1 MLVKRFMTT
10 DAPIDADRQRVL
22 DVITRDELAELTRAL
37 IDIPSPT
44 GSEREIGQFILD
56 WYAAN
61 GLEPVSQEVDVD
73 RLNAVGILRGTGEGL
88 SLMING
94 HMDTSFTG
102 TDEDLVLCRELE
114 PVEDLRGQIRDGK
127 VFGLGA
133 SNMKCGLAAFMVAAA
148 AIRRAGLQLKGDLIL
163 AAVAGEI
170 SRTPI
175 EEFQSGRFR
184 GEGSGT
190 RHLLT
195 HGVQSDYAICAD
207 GSALEVI
214 WAQTGVAQ
222 FRLRT
227 FGKPHSAWGVRRE
240 QEPPQG
246 SNAILQMTRVI
257 ERIDRWAEAFERER
271 VYASANGP
279 ILPKVTIGAIRGG
292 APYRP
297 NYYPGVCSL
306 YVDVRMPPKL
316 RPLQIER
323 ELRAALDEVG
333 IPYEMT
339 MYRSLMGYE
348 AEGAE
353 PVIDALESSYR
364 SLYGE
369 AAPSVTTGRSSIWT
383 DTNIYNEMG
392 IPAAKFGPRG
402 KRWSIRSE
410 QVEVEEIHRAACVYA
425 LTALSLCNREAR

>member
-1 MLVKRFMTT
+1 MTT
-10 DAPIDADRQRVL
+10 ALTDVDRQRVL
-22 DVITRDELAELTRAL
+22 DGITHDELAELTRAL
-37 IDIPSPT
+37 IDVPSPT

-56 WYAAN
+56 WYTAN
-61 GLEPVSQEVDVD
+61 GLEAIGQAVDVD
-73 RLNAVGILRGTGEGL
+73 RLNAVGVLRGSGGGL

-102 TDEDLVLCRELE
+102 TDEDRVLGGQLSAD
-114 PVEDLRGQIRDGK
+114 DLRGEIRDGK

-148 AIRRAGLQLKGDLIL
+148 AIGRAGVQLKGDLIL

-175 EEFQSGRFR
+175 EEFESGRYR
-184 GEGSGT
+184 GEGVGT

-214 WAQTGVAQ
+214 WTQTGVAQ

-227 FGKPHSAWGVRRE
+227 FGKTHSAWGITRE
-240 QEPPQG
+240 KEPPIG
-246 SNAILQMTRVI
+246 SNAILRMMRLV
-257 ERIDRWAEAFERER
+257 ERIDAWAEAFERDR
-271 VYASANGP
+271 VFDSANGP
-279 ILPKVTIGAIRGG
+279 IIPKVTIGAIRGG
-292 APYRP
+292 APYRA

-306 YVDVRMPPKL
+306 YVDVRFGPKI
-316 RPLQIER
+316 RPLAVER
-323 ELRAALDEVG
+323 ELRAALADAGVD
-333 IPYEMT
+333 YELQ
-339 MYRSLMGYE
+339 MYRSMMGYE

-353 PVIDALESSYR
+353 PIIDALESSYR
-364 SLYGE
+364 SLYGQ
-369 AAPSVTTGRSSIWT
+369 ATPPVTTGRSSIWT

-392 IPAAKFGPRG
+392 IPCVKFGPRG
-402 KRWSIRSE
+402 KRAVRAE

-425 LTALSLCNREAR
+425 LTALDLCNREIQS

>member
-1 MLVKRFMTT
+1 MTS
-10 DAPIDADRQRVL
+10 DGDRQRVL
-22 DVITRDELAELTRAL
+22 DGIRHDELAELTRAL

-44 GSEREIGQFILD
+44 GQEQEIGEFILS
-56 WYAAN
+56 WYAHH
-61 GLEPVSQEVDVD
+61 GLKPVRQEVDQE
-73 RLNAVGILRGTGEGL
+73 RINAVGILPGTGSGR

-114 PVEDLRGQIRDGK
+114 PQEQLRGSVRDGK

-133 SNMKCGLAAFMVAAA
+133 SNMKCGLAAFMVAAK
-148 AIRRAGLQLKGDLIL
+148 AIREAEVRQGGDLIL

-175 EEFQSGRFR
+175 EEYQSARYR
-184 GEGSGT
+184 GEGTGT

-222 FRLRT
+222 FRVRT
-227 FGKPHSAWGVRRE
+227 FGRPHSAWGVTRE
-240 QEPPQG
+240 EEPPEA
-246 SNAILQMTRVI
+246 SNAILQMARVVAAV
-257 ERIDRWAEAFERER
+257 DAWAERFEREH

-279 ILPKVTIGAIRGG
+279 ILPKVTVGSIRGG

-306 YVDVRMPPKL
+306 YVDVRTPPAL
-316 RPLQIER
+316 RPVEVER
-323 ELRAALDEVG
+323 ELRAALGPVG
-333 IPYEMT
+333 VEHELA

-348 AEGAE
+348 AGGIE
-353 PVIDALESSYR
+353 PVTEALERSYR

-369 AAPSVTTGRSSIWT
+369 PTPPVTTGRSSIWT
-383 DTNIYNEMG
+383 DTNVYNEMG
-392 IPAAKFGPRG
+392 IPACKFGPRG
-402 KRWSIRSE
+402 SRWSVRSE
-410 QVEVEEIHRAACVYA
+410 QVEVEEIHRAAQVYA
-425 LTALSLCNREAR
+425 LTALEICGREETTG

>member
-1 MLVKRFMTT
+1 MVSQ
-10 DAPIDADRQRVL
+10 DERQAVL
-22 DVITRDELAELTRAL
+22 LGIRRDELAELTRDL

-44 GSEREIGQFILD
+44 GAEREIGEFILG
-56 WYAAN
+56 WHERN
-61 GLEPVSQEVDVD
+61 GIEPVAQQLEDD
-73 RLNAVGILRGTGEGL
+73 RINAVGVVRGSGGGA

-102 TDEDLVLCRELE
+102 TSEDLVQCRTLE
-114 PVEDLRGQIRDGK
+114 PEEQLRGAIRDGK

-133 SNMKCGLAAFMVAAA
+133 SNMKCGLAAFMVAGK
-148 AIRRAGLQLKGDLIL
+148 AIRQAGVDLEGDLIL

-175 EEFQSGRFR
+175 EEFQSGRYR
-184 GEGSGT
+184 GEGAGT

-207 GSALEVI
+207 GSALEII

-227 FGKPHSAWGVRRE
+227 FGKPHSAWGVTRE
-240 QEPPQG
+240 QEPPEE
-246 SNAILQMTRVI
+246 SNAILQMARVI
-257 ERIDRWAEAFERER
+257 ATVDDWAETFERER
-271 VYASANGP
+271 VYESANGP

-306 YVDVRMPPKL
+306 YLDVRTPPGL
-316 RPLQIER
+316 RPVEVGR
-323 ELRAALDEVG
+323 ELRSVLQDIGVQFELS
-333 IPYEMT
+333 

-348 AEGAE
+348 ATGVE
-353 PVIDALESSYR
+353 PVVDALESAYR

-369 AAPSVTTGRSSIWT
+369 PTPRVTTGRSSIWT
-383 DTNIYNEMG
+383 DTNVYNEMG
-392 IPAAKFGPRG
+392 IPACKFGPRG
-402 KRWSIRSE
+402 RRWSIRSE
-410 QVEVEEIHRAACVYA
+410 VVEVEEIHRAAQVYA
-425 LTALSLCNREAR
+425 LAALEVCSRKGDLPR